1 MATVKKTYV
10 KKNTEES
17 EVISGWYNE
26 EGMATELK
34 WSKQFGSII
43 ILLLN
48 DFVDG
53 VCAKDMF
60 PT

>member
-26 EGMATELK
+26 ESMATELK
-34 WSKQFGSII
+34 WSKRFGLIF

-48 DFVDG
+48 GFVHG
-53 VCAKDMF
+53 ASAIDMF